1 MCAKKYLHVPPW
13 ISPKSPS
20 SHEIPILLVKSPFFI
35 MKSPILVGQR
45 SASKGS
51 KRHLRHI
58 VGLQLCE
65 FRCLSSSTAAP
76 GLNNLGFRRNDGNGE
91 LNGDWSTQIREF
103 TGFIYILWFLLS
115 TLTFLVYA
123 ACDVTTSCLVV
134 TAWLAPMGYYQWMPV
149 ERWLRRA
156 WWGLRVAP
164 YFRTFLALDRSLVPL
179 EKALLGALGR
189 LLRLDPEVLRL
200 VAASVINYTGSG
212 AT

>member
-103 TGFIYILWFLLS
+103 TGFIYIYIVIFAVNLDILGLCCMWCDNELSGGNCMTCSNGLLPMNAS
-115 TLTFLVYA
+115 GTMAQEGLV
-123 ACDVTTSCLVV
+123 
-134 TAWLAPMGYYQWMPV
+134 
-149 ERWLRRA
+149 RA
-156 WWGLRVAP
+156 WGCPWL
-164 YFRTFLALDRSLVPL
+164 
-179 EKALLGALGR
+179 
-189 LLRLDPEVLRL
+189 
-200 VAASVINYTGSG
+200 
-212 AT
+212 